1 MERPVEPDMATTVP
15 ASTALPTDTI
25 CVGHLRGRFYFFMKN
40 IQVTQCEKGIDL
52 FGGVVMF
59 QENGSVIIRIA
70 VVVAEYRQVLDITY
84 LLCDNT
90 PHAYLYPSHRHA
102 LIRLFLIVLQ
112 WSGILLTVEVI
123 QDIICLLTDSGIIS

>member
-1 MERPVEPDMATTVP
+1 
-15 ASTALPTDTI
+15 
-25 CVGHLRGRFYFFMKN
+25 MKN
-40 IQVTQCEKGIDL
+40 IQVTQCEKGVDL

-59 QENGSVIIRIA
+59 QEDGSVIIRIA
-70 VVVAEYRQVLDITY
+70 VVVAEYRQVLVITY

-90 PHAYLYPSHRHA
+90 PRAYLYPSHRHA

-112 WSGILLTVEVI
+112 WSGILLTVEAI